1 MQSFLQYRRFRSAV
15 EAQLERDRGKES
27 ALGRSG
33 TQESHS
39 PASSS
44 ESKQDLD
51 EDVERKGHT
60 ERDTG
65 LTPSRYKPNPDTANV
80 NEKDTHDESASQ
92 PRQEPR
98 EEPEHADEEE
108 EDDED
113 DDFELTQARRTLSRT
128 TTQQSGGT
136 ALGQVLSGIEV
147 RKLSTRDGGEGNVFV
162 VGYEGPDDPNDPHN
176 WPTSRRI
183 MYTAIIAGI
192 GAVVGFASSI
202 TSSALPQAS
211 AEFGVS
217 NVFESAATGLY
228 LCGFGLGALFA
239 GPVSETVG
247 RNPVYIGTMVPF
259 MIFVMASALAPN
271 IGAQLAFRFLAG
283 MFGSTPLTCAGGS
296 VSDLWSAI
304 ERVFAFPVFAN
315 AAFSGP
321 LLGPIIGGFIAESS
335 AVSWRFVEW
344 TTLMFSGVIFTLI
357 RQESL
362 AVRLKR
368 ALYRPFLPTAREP
381 IIILF
386 ALYLTVIYIIFFT
399 FLNGYTYI
407 FDDNYNL
414 SHGIGGLCFVGIII
428 GLFSASALVPLI
440 YKWAKRDLPKIRAE
454 GGERLPPEFRLWYSM
469 LGGSFALPI
478 SLFWMGWTARPDI
491 PIWSPLAASVLCG
504 YGILT
509 IFITIYQYL
518 IDAYETF
525 AASALVSIT
534 VIRYVASGGFA
545 VIGVPWYENI
555 GAAYV
560 LTILGAVSA
569 VLSPV
574 PFLFWRYG
582 PWIRSKS
589 KYAIGPDVAKE

>member
-1 MQSFLQYRRFRSAV
+1 M
-15 EAQLERDRGKES
+15 
-27 ALGRSG
+27 
-33 TQESHS
+33 
-39 PASSS
+39 
-44 ESKQDLD
+44 
-51 EDVERKGHT
+51 
-60 ERDTG
+60 
-65 LTPSRYKPNPDTANV
+65 
-80 NEKDTHDESASQ
+80 
-92 PRQEPR
+92 
-98 EEPEHADEEE
+98 
-108 EDDED
+108 
-113 DDFELTQARRTLSRT
+113 
-128 TTQQSGGT
+128 
-136 ALGQVLSGIEV
+136 I
-147 RKLSTRDGGEGNVFV
+147 
-162 VGYEGPDDPNDPHN
+162 
-176 WPTSRRI
+176 
-183 MYTAIIAGI
+183 
-192 GAVVGFASSI
+192 
-202 TSSALPQAS
+202 
-211 AEFGVS
+211 
-217 NVFESAATGLY
+217 
-228 LCGFGLGALFA
+228 
-239 GPVSETVG
+239 
-247 RNPVYIGTMVPF
+247 PF

-283 MFGSTPLTCAGGS
+283 LFGSTPLTCAGGS
-296 VSDLWSAI
+296 VSDLWSPI

-321 LLGPIIGGFIAESS
+321 LLGPIIGAEHLRTITGDERYCA
-335 AVSWRFVEW
+335 AVE
-344 TTLMFSGVIFTLI
+344 I

>member
-60 ERDTG
+60 EQDTR
-65 LTPSRYKPNPDTANV
+65 LTPPRSKTNHDTANV
-80 NEKDTHDESASQ
+80 NEKAIHDESASQ
-92 PRQEPR
+92 PRQEPT

-147 RKLSTRDGGEGNVFV
+147 RKRSIREGGDGNVFV

-183 MYTAIIAGI
+183 IITAIIAGI

-211 AEFGVS
+211 AEFG
-217 NVFESAATGLY
+217 
-228 LCGFGLGALFA
+228 
-239 GPVSETVG
+239 
-247 RNPVYIGTMVPF
+247 
-259 MIFVMASALAPN
+259 
-271 IGAQLAFRFLAG
+271 
-283 MFGSTPLTCAGGS
+283 
-296 VSDLWSAI
+296 
-304 ERVFAFPVFAN
+304 
-315 AAFSGP
+315 
-321 LLGPIIGGFIAESS
+321 
-335 AVSWRFVEW
+335 
-344 TTLMFSGVIFTLI
+344 
-357 RQESL
+357 
-362 AVRLKR
+362 R
-368 ALYRPFLPTAREP
+368 ALYRPFLLTAREP

>member
-147 RKLSTRDGGEGNVFV
+147 RKRAIREGGDGNVFV

-183 MYTAIIAGI
+183 IITAIIAGI

-239 GPVSETVG
+239 GPVSETWSEPG
-247 RNPVYIGTMVPF
+247 LHRNDDTVHDLCHGVRSCPEHRCAIGISIPGGTVWLDAF
-259 MIFVMASALAPN
+259 DLCWR
-271 IGAQLAFRFLAG
+271 QL
-283 MFGSTPLTCAGGS
+283 
-296 VSDLWSAI
+296 I
-304 ERVFAFPVFAN
+304 
-315 AAFSGP
+315 SGLP
-321 LLGPIIGGFIAESS
+321 SNESS
-335 AVSWRFVEW
+335 PFPSSPTPPSPGRFW
-344 TTLMFSGVIFTLI
+344 DRLSG
-357 RQESL
+357 
-362 AVRLKR
+362 R
-368 ALYRPFLPTAREP
+368 ALYRPFLLTAREP

-582 PWIRSKS
+582 PWIRTKS